1 MNNQY
6 INNVIGRC
14 GFRGCGF
21 RGLLHLFAD
30 TVMIPLFL
38 GFINGV
44 WRQAAHVSETCEA
57 SS

>member
-6 INNVIGRC
+6 MNNVIGDS
-14 GFRGCGF
+14 
-21 RGLLHLFAD
+21 GLLHLSAD

-44 WRQAAHVSETCEA
+44 WRQVARVSETCEA

>member
-14 GFRGCGF
+14 GFRGCDS
-21 RGLLHLFAD
+21 GLLHLFAD

-57 SS
+57 TS